1 MPIHKLCIGCIYMRI
16 DEVYNFFVFF
26 FLIPV
31 IIVTLFRLCMLRL
44 IKNKEKYNE
53 KNSVILT
60 IGLYIS
66 GIWVLVTFSTFII
79 DVLYFVRVYLF

>member
-1 MPIHKLCIGCIYMRI
+1 
-16 DEVYNFFVFF
+16 
-26 FLIPV
+26 
-31 IIVTLFRLCMLRL
+31 MLRL